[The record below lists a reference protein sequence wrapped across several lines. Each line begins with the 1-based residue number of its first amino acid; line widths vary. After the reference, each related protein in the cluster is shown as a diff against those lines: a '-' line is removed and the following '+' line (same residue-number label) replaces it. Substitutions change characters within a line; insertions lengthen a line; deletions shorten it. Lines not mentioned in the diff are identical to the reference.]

1 MPASAQQHENTH
13 EHLRL
18 LADSLDSGALS
29 LVKQQINDL
38 HSAEIASLLE
48 SLPQKNRLIVWKL
61 IDPELTGD
69 ILVEV
74 NDEVRSGLIEQ
85 TEDQDLITAA
95 GSLETDDL
103 ADIFDDL
110 PDVVLHQVV
119 RSMSN
124 QDRRRLQSVMAYDE
138 DSAGGLMN
146 PDMISIRPNVN
157 LDVVLRYLRQRGEL
171 PGNTDKLFVVNKDD
185 QFIGTLKISDLLTQD
200 SKKPVSAVM
209 LTEEKVL
216 NPMLS
221 SNDVALFFEDYNLV
235 SAAVVDN
242 SNRLIGRI
250 TIDDVVD
257 VIRDVADR
265 SILSIAGLDEDDD
278 MFAPIVRSAK
288 RRAFWLGINLFTA
301 FLAAWVIGL
310 FSATIEQIVAL
321 AVLMP
326 IVASMGGIAGSQTLM
341 LVIRG
346 MALNQIGKTNA
357 HWLLWKELAVGALN
371 GMLWASVVA
380 LVTGLWFQSTSLG
393 LLIAAA
399 MVINLIAAAL
409 AGATIPIMLK
419 RINIDPALAGGVVLT
434 TITDVIG
441 FVSFLGLATI
451 FLV

>member
-48 SLPQKNRLIVWKL
+48 SLPQENRLIVWKL

-85 TEDQDLITAA
+85 TDDQSLISAA
-95 GSLETDDL
+95 ASLETDDL
-103 ADIFDDL
+103 ADIFNDL

-146 PDMISIRPNVN
+146 LDMISIRPNVN

-171 PGNTDKLFVVNKDD
+171 PDNTDKLFVVDKDD
-185 QFIGTLKISDLLTQD
+185 QFIGILNISDLLTQD
-200 SKKPVSAVM
+200 SKKSVSDVM
-209 LTEEKVL
+209 LTEEKAL
-216 NPMLS
+216 NPLLS

-235 SAAVVDN
+235 SAAVVDDDN
-242 SNRLIGRI
+242 QLIGRI
-250 TIDDVVD
+250 TVDDVVD
-257 VIRDVADR
+257 VIRDEADR
-265 SILSIAGLDEDDD
+265 SILNMAGLDEDDD

-301 FLAAWVIGL
+301 FLAAWVIDL

-357 HWLLWKELAVGALN
+357 RWLLWKELAVGALN
-371 GMLWASVVA
+371 GLLWASVVA
-380 LVTGLWFQSTSLG
+380 LITGFWFQSTSLG

-399 MVINLIAAAL
+399 MATNLIAAAL
-409 AGATIPIMLK
+409 AGATIPMILK

-434 TITDVIG
+434 TVTDIIG
-441 FVSFLGLATI
+441 FASFLGLATI
-451 FLV
+451 FLI

>member
-48 SLPQKNRLIVWKL
+48 SLPQENRLIVWKL

-85 TEDQDLITAA
+85 TDDQSLISAA
-95 GSLETDDL
+95 ASLETDDL
-103 ADIFDDL
+103 ADIFNDL

-146 PDMISIRPNVN
+146 LDMISIRPNVN

-171 PGNTDKLFVVNKDD
+171 PDNTDKLFVVDKDD
-185 QFIGTLKISDLLTQD
+185 QFIGTLNISDLLTQD
-200 SKKPVSAVM
+200 SKKSVSDVM
-209 LTEEKVL
+209 LTEEKAL
-216 NPMLS
+216 NPLLS

-235 SAAVVDN
+235 SAAVVDDDN
-242 SNRLIGRI
+242 QLIGRI
-250 TIDDVVD
+250 TVDDVVD
-257 VIRDVADR
+257 VIRDEADR
-265 SILSIAGLDEDDD
+265 SILNMAGLDEDDD

-357 HWLLWKELAVGALN
+357 RWLLWKELAVGALN

-380 LVTGLWFQSTSLG
+380 LITGFWFQSTSLG

-399 MVINLIAAAL
+399 MATNLIAAAL
-409 AGATIPIMLK
+409 AGATIPMILK

-434 TITDVIG
+434 TVTDIIG
-441 FVSFLGLATI
+441 FASFLGLATI
-451 FLV
+451 FLI

>member
-1 MPASAQQHENTH
+1 MSASAQHENTH

-29 LVKQQINDL
+29 LVKQQINSL

-48 SLPQKNRLIVWKL
+48 SLPTNNRRIVWKL

-74 NDEVRSGLIEQ
+74 NDEVRSGLIEH
-85 TEDQDLITAA
+85 TDEQDLITAA

-124 QDRRRLQSVMAYDE
+124 QDRRRLQSVMSYDE

-146 PDMISIRPNVN
+146 PDMVSIRPNVN

-171 PGNTDKLFVVNKDD
+171 PDNTDKLFVVDIED
-185 QFIGTLKISDLLTQD
+185 RYIGVLLITDLLTE
-200 SKKPVSAVM
+200 STKKAVSDVMQTDEKALKPTVSA
-209 LTEEKVL
+209 
-216 NPMLS
+216 
-221 SNDVALFFEDYNLV
+221 NDVALFFEDYNLV
-235 SAAVVDN
+235 SAPVIDDN
-242 SNRLIGRI
+242 NHLIGRI
-250 TIDDVVD
+250 TVDDVVD
-257 VIRDVADR
+257 VIRDEADR
-265 SILSIAGLDEDDD
+265 SLLSMAGLDEDDD
-278 MFAPIVRSAK
+278 MFSPVVRSAK
-288 RRAFWLGINLFTA
+288 RRAVWLGINLFTA

-310 FSATIEQIVAL
+310 FTATIEQVVAL

-346 MALNQIGKTNA
+346 IALNQVGKTNA
-357 HWLLWKELAVGALN
+357 RWLLWKELAVGALN
-371 GMLWASVVA
+371 GVLWASVVA
-380 LVTGLWFQSTSLG
+380 VITGLWFESLALG

-399 MVINLIAAAL
+399 MIINLVVAAL
-409 AGATIPIMLK
+409 AGASIPMILK

-434 TITDVIG
+434 TVTDVIG
-441 FVSFLGLATI
+441 FLSFLGLATI
-451 FLV
+451 FLI

>member
-1 MPASAQQHENTH
+1 M
-13 EHLRL
+13 
-18 LADSLDSGALS
+18 
-29 LVKQQINDL
+29 

-48 SLPQKNRLIVWKL
+48 SLPQENRLIVWKL

-85 TEDQDLITAA
+85 TDDQSLISAA
-95 GSLETDDL
+95 ASLETDDL
-103 ADIFDDL
+103 ADIFNDL

-138 DSAGGLMN
+138 NSAGGLMN
-146 PDMISIRPNVN
+146 LDMISIRPNVN

-171 PGNTDKLFVVNKDD
+171 PDNTDKLFVVDKDD
-185 QFIGTLKISDLLTQD
+185 QFIGILNISDLLTQD
-200 SKKPVSAVM
+200 SKKSVSDVM
-209 LTEEKVL
+209 LTEEKAL
-216 NPMLS
+216 NPLLS

-235 SAAVVDN
+235 SAAVVDDDN
-242 SNRLIGRI
+242 QLIGRI
-250 TIDDVVD
+250 TVDDVVD
-257 VIRDVADR
+257 VIRDEADR
-265 SILSIAGLDEDDD
+265 SILNMAGLDEDDD

-301 FLAAWVIGL
+301 FLAAWVIDL

-357 HWLLWKELAVGALN
+357 RWLLWKELAVGALN
-371 GMLWASVVA
+371 GLLWASVVA
-380 LVTGLWFQSTSLG
+380 LITGFWFQSTSLG

-399 MVINLIAAAL
+399 MATNLIAAAL
-409 AGATIPIMLK
+409 AGATIPMILK

-434 TITDVIG
+434 TVTDIIG
-441 FVSFLGLATI
+441 FASFLGLATI
-451 FLV
+451 FLI